1 MFNRFR
7 QSPPEP
13 EEGSPVEGEIHSE
26 GKAIQPWYKRPSILS
41 QARTTTE
48 LAGNRPP
55 VINLRDHKEL
65 DGQMYAIVAYEFH
78 TGVIDGEPTE
88 YVILAG
94 FTVEKTPEGD
104 LKQIEPMA
112 IMTGAADIVSRVYEF
127 RDVIDAGTPVAG
139 KFRLQTRAWFF
150 D

>member
-1 MFNRFR
+1 MVFNRFR
-7 QSPPEP
+7 QTPSEP
-13 EEGSPVEGEIHSE
+13 EEETHAEGEIPSE
-26 GKAIQPWYKRPSILS
+26 GRAIQPWYKRPSILA

-65 DGQMYAIVAYEFH
+65 DGQLYAIVAYEFH
-78 TGVIDGEPTE
+78 TGVIDAEPTE

-94 FTVEKTPEGD
+94 FTCEAVPEG
-104 LKQIEPMA
+104 LKQGQPMA
-112 IMTGAADIVSRVYEF
+112 IMTGAADIVSRIYEF

-139 KFRLQTRAWFF
+139 KFRNAGRAWFF